1 MRFITTSLRKL
12 VDNFSEVIHKVK
24 RKECR
29 CSFKYESVKNNFMEC
44 KCLSCNKYYQ
54 EKLNEELKKKSEDTF
69 RFFDNDINKFMLLL
83 RKVVYPYDH
92 MNEWER
98 FNEIDL
104 PEKEKLYNRL
114 NMEDIAELDYVNVK
128 RVYKD
133 LEMKNFGEYHDSYLK
148 SDVLFLADV
157 FENIRKMCLEIYELY
172 PAKFISVPDLAW
184 QAALKKAQV
193 KSDLIADIYMLL
205 MIKKGIRGR
214 ICNAAHHYAKANNKY
229 MQDYDENK
237 QSSCLNYQDVNNF
250 QSWAM
255 S

>member
-69 RFFDNDINKFMLLL
+69 RFFNNDINKFMLLL

-114 NMEDIAELDYVNVK
+114 NMEDIAELDYVNV
-128 RVYKD
+128 
-133 LEMKNFGEYHDSYLK
+133 
-148 SDVLFLADV
+148 
-157 FENIRKMCLEIYELY
+157 
-172 PAKFISVPDLAW
+172 
-184 QAALKKAQV
+184 
-193 KSDLIADIYMLL
+193 
-205 MIKKGIRGR
+205 
-214 ICNAAHHYAKANNKY
+214 
-229 MQDYDENK
+229 
-237 QSSCLNYQDVNNF
+237 
-250 QSWAM
+250 
-255 S
+255 